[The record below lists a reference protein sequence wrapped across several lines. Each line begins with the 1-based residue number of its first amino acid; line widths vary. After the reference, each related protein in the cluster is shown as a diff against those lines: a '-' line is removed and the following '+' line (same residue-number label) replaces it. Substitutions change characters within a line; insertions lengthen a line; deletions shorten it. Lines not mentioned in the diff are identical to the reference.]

1 MIVRFLTI
9 QPFLHI
15 ATQAETYLEPG
26 MILLNEQEYP
36 FTPGQTIGELAAA
49 CKPAADI
56 FILNG
61 FPAQSGTLIQDGD
74 SCSLIERGAKLT
86 DNEIDALLSARHTP
100 GIHQQIRTSTIAILG
115 LGGLGSAVAGAMAKI
130 GIGKMLLSDYDV
142 VEPSNLNRQHYFVD
156 QIGMLKTSAL
166 QENLLRMNPSLSLQ
180 LIEEQLTESR
190 LPELFSKVDVLIECF
205 DTPVM
210 KAATL
215 RSVLSKMVDVA
226 YVGSSGMAGFG
237 ENNTIV
243 TRMLRPGVYIVGDA
257 ISEAAPGMGLMAPR
271 VGIAAHHQANQA
283 LRILLG
289 EAPKRN

>member
-1 MIVRFLTI
+1 M
-9 QPFLHI
+9 
-15 ATQAETYLEPG
+15 
-26 MILLNEQEYP
+26 LLVNEQALP
-36 FTPGQTIGELAAA
+36 FYPGQTIGDLAASQ
-49 CKPAADI
+49 KPAADI

-61 FPAQSGTLIQDGD
+61 FPVPADTLLCDGD
-74 SCSLIERGAKLT
+74 SCSLIQKGIAPSPDEM
-86 DNEIDALLSARHTP
+86 DALLTARHTP
-100 GIHQQIRTSTIAILG
+100 GIQKIIRKSSIAILG

-166 QENLLRMNPSLSLQ
+166 QANLLRMNPSVSLE

-190 LPELFSKVDVLIECF
+190 LPQLFGDVDVLIECF
-205 DTPVM
+205 DDPVM

-215 RSVLSKMVDVA
+215 RSVLTEMKQVA

-237 ENNTIV
+237 ENNTV
-243 TRMLRPGVYIVGDA
+243 LTKMLRPGIYIVGDET
-257 ISEAAPGMGLMAPR
+257 SAARPGMGLMAPR
-271 VGIAAHHQANQA
+271 VGIAAHQQANQA

-289 EAPKRN
+289 SEKKRQ